1 VLLFRDVPAVTTAEM
16 ESVLEAI
23 GAQNPKAKGADPKQF
38 YDATP
43 LEQLTRE
50 GFIKELYPR

>member
-1 VLLFRDVPAVTTAEM
+1 MLFRDVPTVTTAEM

-23 GAQNPKAKGADPKQF
+23 GSQNPKAKGADPKQF
-38 YDATP
+38 YDPAP

-50 GFIKELYPR
+50 GFIKEIYPR